1 MCKQKLLARAG
12 GATQHAADEIAV
24 PCCARCFQAAH
35 PFPKGSLKARII
47 RPLLFTTTAMPQP
60 KAFAILGATASG
72 KTALAL
78 AIAQHFPCEI
88 ISLDS
93 ALVYRDMNIGTA
105 KPSETELA
113 AVPHHLID
121 IISPVEAYSAAD
133 FVRDCT
139 RLVGEIHARQRLPL
153 IVGGTMMYYHA
164 LTQGLNALPEASPAI
179 RAQLQATKAAHGLGF
194 LYNELQRLDPETAAR
209 LKPNDS
215 QRIERALEIHQLTGK
230 PMSQHLAESA
240 TAAAPLNLHTLAL
253 IPSDRSLLHAQI
265 NQRFNQMI
273 EHGFLDEVRQ
283 LRQRYPALHPDMPSM
298 RCVGYRQAWQHLDG
312 ATRFAQFVE
321 QGQAATRQLAK
332 RQLTWLRKIP
342 ADTVLDP
349 FASGY
354 QAAAQ
359 RHFACAATHFQAA

>member
-1 MCKQKLLARAG
+1 
-12 GATQHAADEIAV
+12 
-24 PCCARCFQAAH
+24 
-35 PFPKGSLKARII
+35 
-47 RPLLFTTTAMPQP
+47 MPQP

-78 AIAQHFPCEI
+78 AIVQHFPCEI

-105 KPSETELA
+105 KPSAAERA

-215 QRIERALEIHQLTGK
+215 QRIERALEIYQLTGK
-230 PMSQHLAESA
+230 PMSQHLAAQA

-298 RCVGYRQAWQHLDG
+298 RCVGYRQAWDYLEGVTDYD
-312 ATRFAQFVE
+312 TFVE
-321 QGQAATRQLAK
+321 KGIVATRQLAK

-342 ADTVLDP
+342 LAHTLDP
-349 FASGY
+349 YADSDY
-354 QAAAQ
+354 VQTALALAHQ
-359 RHFACAATHFQAA
+359 HFQE